1 MPKKPRFYYFLSNND
16 QPLDSSHPLWR
27 SYLPQKQCFFDE
39 KRLGTAKETPITYGE
54 YFHAARKFIRHNRYE
69 RIVDSL
75 SRALGRNIDVD
86 EMGDFSIYL
95 EKHGEFYHPARITFA
110 VDGQRISFVLNV
122 AVSEAGKVCLERE
135 YRNLDNLGKKYS
147 FGFLPI
153 VFCRGDVPVDDK
165 RCLSMFIGEWFEGFH
180 EFHLS
185 ERGNADTTGIQ
196 IWDPDRSDLF
206 LSRQQAVKVYE
217 QAAMILTAY
226 YNVET
231 FEQIFAWH
239 HAAGDFVVDPD
250 EEEPVL
256 KLVAVRRY
264 EPLFQMEDDSL
275 EAMINTL
282 LIFFLNMSMKLRL
295 DRLNGVAEIA
305 WIDDFA
311 VEAIVNGFFKGLKL
325 QAANALI
332 PEAFIYTFK
341 MFLRRLPKEDI
352 HDLFG
357 MIVDRMNSEN
367 IDLPVIRTHLEDH
380 ISATIFALNKR

>member
-1 MPKKPRFYYFLSNND
+1 
-16 QPLDSSHPLWR
+16 
-27 SYLPQKQCFFDE
+27 
-39 KRLGTAKETPITYGE
+39 
-54 YFHAARKFIRHNRYE
+54 
-69 RIVDSL
+69 
-75 SRALGRNIDVD
+75 
-86 EMGDFSIYL
+86 
-95 EKHGEFYHPARITFA
+95 
-110 VDGQRISFVLNV
+110 
-122 AVSEAGKVCLERE
+122 
-135 YRNLDNLGKKYS
+135 
-147 FGFLPI
+147 
-153 VFCRGDVPVDDK
+153 
-165 RCLSMFIGEWFEGFH
+165 MFIGEWFEGFH

-206 LSRQQAVKVYE
+206 LSQRQAVKVYE

-231 FEQIFAWH
+231 FEQIFDWH
-239 HAAGDFVVDPD
+239 HAAGDFVVYPD
-250 EEEPVL
+250 EKEPVL

-264 EPLFQMEDDSL
+264 EPLFQIEEDSL
-275 EAMINTL
+275 EVMINTL

-311 VEAIVNGFFKGLKL
+311 VEAIVNGFFKGLQL
-325 QAANALI
+325 QSANALI
-332 PEAFIYTFK
+332 PEAFIYAFK

-367 IDLPVIRTHLEDH
+367 SDLPVIRTHLEDH
-380 ISATIFALNKR
+380 ISATILALNKC